1 MTSKCAKSD
10 SAEYI
15 QKAVETGFAGMVFTN
30 HFFRGN
36 TAIDRDIPWKDFVE
50 YYKKDWYNAKVEGDK
65 ADIDVIFGLEEG
77 YGKGKECLIYGLT
90 PELIAGCADFSKL
103 PIKEL
108 SAFVRENGGMIF
120 CAHPFRQ
127 RGYITDP
134 SDEPDMT
141 LFDGIEVYN
150 RGNTDEDNLTAEI
163 FAKKHNLLTIAGG
176 DIHST
181 GGFGFSGISLP
192 ERVHDGKE
200 LVAAL
205 RKADFTLV
213 KDNPTEK

>member
-163 FAKKHNLLTIAGG
+163 FAKNFSTKERFLCFTFFFLHYLLRFVLSSIKSIPVALVPRIQTFFLMPLA
-176 DIHST
+176 SQ
-181 GGFGFSGISLP
+181 LP
-192 ERVHDGKE
+192 
-200 LVAAL
+200 L
-205 RKADFTLV
+205 
-213 KDNPTEK
+213 